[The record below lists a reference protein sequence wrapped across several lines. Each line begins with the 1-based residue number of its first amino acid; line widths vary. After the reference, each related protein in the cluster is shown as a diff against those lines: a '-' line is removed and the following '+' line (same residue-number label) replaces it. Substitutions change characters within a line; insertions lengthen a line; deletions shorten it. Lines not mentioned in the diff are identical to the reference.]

1 MLAPAALPGLE
12 AVVSSLPAGVTAG
25 SGVALNAAQ
34 VDFLRR
40 LRARVP
46 ADVPLHVTSGTRTV
60 EAQARALVDKRDLG
74 DDLRALYRSNRAIID
89 EVLAVPNR
97 VDAVAAVVRRHAL
110 AGRILSRHMRGDAI
124 DLRSRNLTPD
134 QRQAVLA
141 AAGALGAK
149 AFEEAKPPHIHI
161 EGIGGGEWSPLTL
174 YGSGGPLPGSGLSV
188 YPSAWIVY
196 AAGAAITL
204 AVVAVTVTLRK
215 RRSPAP

>member
-1 MLAPAALPGLE
+1 MLAPAALPGLG

-46 ADVPLHVTSGTRTV
+46 ADVPLHVTSGTRTA
-60 EAQARALVDKRDLG
+60 EDQARALVTKRDLG
-74 DDLRALYRSNRAIID
+74 DDLRALYRSNRAVID

-97 VDAVAAVVRRHAL
+97 VDAIAAVLRRNAQ
-110 AGRILSRHMRGDAI
+110 AGRVLSRHMRGDAV
-124 DLRSRNLTPD
+124 DLRNRNLNPA
-134 QRQAVLA
+134 QRQTILA

>member
-1 MLAPAALPGLE
+1 M
-12 AVVSSLPAGVTAG
+12 LPAGVTAAG
-25 SGVALNAAQ
+25 GVVLGEAQ
-34 VDFLRR
+34 TAFLRR
-40 LRARVP
+40 LRAALP

-141 AAGALGAK
+141 AARSLGAK
-149 AFEEAKPPHIHI
+149 AIEESKPPHIHV
-161 EGIGGGEWSPLTL
+161 ENIGGGSLLPAFAA
-174 YGSGGPLPGSGLSV
+174 GPSGAGLPVSGFPV

-196 AAGAAITL
+196 AAGAVVAL
-204 AVVAVTVTLRK
+204 GVVAVVVALR
-215 RRSPAP
+215 RRNA